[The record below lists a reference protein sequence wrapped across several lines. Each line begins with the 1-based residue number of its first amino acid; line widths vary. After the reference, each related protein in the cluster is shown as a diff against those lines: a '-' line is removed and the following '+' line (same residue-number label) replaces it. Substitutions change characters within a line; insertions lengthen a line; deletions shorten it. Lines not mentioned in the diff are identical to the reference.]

1 MNVAE
6 VNTSKIIAMLLIV
19 AISFFTNLR
28 VICRPQ
34 IGDFRPQIGDLLF
47 NSISFAVHPYLHKA
61 THR

>member
-34 IGDFRPQIGDLLF
+34 IGDLLF
-47 NSISFAVHPYLHKA
+47 NSISLAPWFCCVLYFKFLKQWL
-61 THR
+61 